1 MKKRV
6 IKQEPQRKLQKETY
20 LPVEEWRESP
30 ERFRNLKLQDGE
42 YTIIVEPQTGVG
54 LYLVARLRNTF
65 RYHPYLDGSVK
76 FNENFKKISP
86 LELRERAKEQEKF
99 L

>member
-30 ERFRNLKLQDGE
+30 SRFTSLPLNDGE
-42 YTIIVEPQTGVG
+42 YTVIVDPHTGMG

-65 RYHPYLDGSVK
+65 RYHHYLDGVQ
-76 FNENFKKISP
+76 FKG
-86 LELRERAKEQEKF
+86 ELKKVTMIELQKRTKEKEKF